1 MAGFRYTDVRSKG
14 HVERLFNNTLFYK
27 FSERLTLG
35 LEVDLETRPNRP
47 DRLLIMPQIQ
57 TVVSQNLVVQLGFGM
72 RRTNN
77 KNYPHAGT
85 RVIVNF

>member
-1 MAGFRYTDVRSKG
+1 MAGFRYTDVRSRG
-14 HVERLFNNTLFYK
+14 HFEGLINNTLFYT
-27 FSERLTLG
+27 FSERLTMG

-47 DRLLIMPQIQ
+47 DILLVMPQIQ

-72 RRTNN
+72 KRTDN